1 VDELDRKEWRMD
13 EKPIRGPNPPFPEII
28 RVEVG
33 STIHG
38 IGLENKDDRD
48 EMGVC
53 IEPPEYVMG
62 LEVFEQ
68 YEYRTARER
77 TGIRDARSQPG
88 DLDLTVYSLRK
99 YLRLAIKGNPT
110 VMLLLFVPED
120 RLVVKTPL
128 GKELQELAP
137 AIASRSAG
145 QQFLGFLTA
154 QKQRLLRERGTAKIP
169 SRDDQNAK
177 YAAHMLRL
185 GYQGVEFL
193 TTGRITLPIPERDR
207 ELVLDTKR
215 GEADMNRVLSTVA
228 ELERELA
235 DLIDTSPLQPEPDQ
249 EAVNRFL
256 VEAHLRSWND

>member
-1 VDELDRKEWRMD
+1 M
-13 EKPIRGPNPPFPEII
+13 
-28 RVEVG
+28 
-33 STIHG
+33 
-38 IGLENKDDRD
+38 RD
-48 EMGVC
+48 E
-53 IEPPEYVMG
+53 
-62 LEVFEQ
+62 
-68 YEYRTARER
+68 
-77 TGIRDARSQPG
+77 RSQPG

-120 RLVVKTPL
+120 RLVISSPL

-145 QQFLGFLTA
+145 AQFLGFLTA

-193 TTGRITLPIPERDR
+193 TSGRITLPMPERER
-207 ELVLDTKR
+207 EFVLETKR

-228 ELERELA
+228 ELEREIA
-235 DLIDTSPLQPEPDQ
+235 DLIQTSPLQEWPDRDAIN
-249 EAVNRFL
+249 EFL
-256 VEAHLRSWND
+256 LKAHLETWGR

>member
-1 VDELDRKEWRMD
+1 M
-13 EKPIRGPNPPFPEII
+13 
-28 RVEVG
+28 
-33 STIHG
+33 S
-38 IGLENKDDRD
+38 LEA
-48 EMGVC
+48 
-53 IEPPEYVMG
+53 
-62 LEVFEQ
+62 FEQ
-68 YEYRTARER
+68 YEYRSARER
-77 TGIRDARSQPG
+77 TGVRDARSEPG
-88 DLDLTVYSLRK
+88 DLDLTIYSLRK

-120 RLVVKTPL
+120 RLVVQTPL

-193 TTGRITLPIPERDR
+193 TTGRITLPMPQAER
-207 ELVLDTKR
+207 EFVLETKR
-215 GEADMNRVLSTVA
+215 GEADMNRVLTTVA
-228 ELERELA
+228 KLEREIA
-235 DLIDTSPLQPEPDQ
+235 DLIDTSPLQERPDR

-256 VEAHLRSWND
+256 IHAHLETWNESNQE

>member
-1 VDELDRKEWRMD
+1 MTD
-13 EKPIRGPNPPFPEII
+13 KPLRGPNPPFPEII

-38 IGLENKDDRD
+38 IGIENKDDRD

-53 IEPPEYVMG
+53 IEPPEYVVG

-68 YEYRTARER
+68 YEYRSARER
-77 TGIRDARSQPG
+77 TGMRDARSEPG
-88 DLDLTVYSLRK
+88 DLDLTIYSLRK

-120 RLVVKTPL
+120 RLVVRTEL

-137 AIASRSAG
+137 AIASRSSG

-185 GYQGVEFL
+185 GYQGAEFL
-193 TTGRITLPIPERDR
+193 TTGRITLPMPERER
-207 ELVLDTKR
+207 GFVLEVKR
-215 GEADMNRVLSTVA
+215 GEADMNRVLTTVA
-228 ELERELA
+228 ELEREIA
-235 DLIDTSPLQPEPDQ
+235 DLIDTSPLQEEPDR
-249 EAVNRFL
+249 AAINRFL
-256 VEAHLRSWND
+256 IEAHLRTWNGQR

>member
-1 VDELDRKEWRMD
+1 MD
-13 EKPIRGPNPPFPEII
+13 EKPIQGPNPPFPEII

-38 IGLENKDDRD
+38 IGLAGKDDRD

-53 IEPPEYVMG
+53 VEPAEYVAG

-77 TGIRDARSQPG
+77 TGTRDARSQPG

-120 RLVVKTPL
+120 RAVIQTPL
-128 GKELQELAP
+128 GRELQALAP
-137 AIASRSAG
+137 AIASRAAG
-145 QQFLGFLTA
+145 PQFLGFLTA

-169 SRDDQNAK
+169 SRGDQNAK

-193 TTGRITLPIPERDR
+193 TTGRITLPMPERDR
-207 ELVLDTKR
+207 ELVLETKR
-215 GEADMNRVLSTVA
+215 GEADMNRVLTKVA
-228 ELERELA
+228 ELEREIA
-235 DLIDTSPLQPEPDQ
+235 DLIDASPLQPEPDRDSI
-249 EAVNRFL
+249 NRFL
-256 VEAHLRSWND
+256 IEAHLRTWDGGR

>member
-1 VDELDRKEWRMD
+1 MD
-13 EKPIRGPNPPFPEII
+13 EKPIQGPNPPFPEII

-38 IGLENKDDRD
+38 IGLEGKDDRD

-53 IEPPEYVMG
+53 VEPPEYVVG

-77 TGIRDARSQPG
+77 TGVRDARSQPD
-88 DLDLTVYSLRK
+88 DLDLTIYSLRK

-120 RLVVKTPL
+120 RLVIQTPPWK
-128 GKELQELAP
+128 GAP
-137 AIASRSAG
+137 GARARRSAG

-193 TTGRITLPIPERDR
+193 TTGRITLPMPERER
-207 ELVLDTKR
+207 ELVLETKR
-215 GEADMNRVLSTVA
+215 GEADMNRVLTTVA
-228 ELERELA
+228 ELEREIA
-235 DLIDTSPLQPEPDQ
+235 DLIDSSPLQLEPDR
-249 EAVNRFL
+249 EAVNQFL
-256 VEAHLRSWND
+256 VEAHLQSWQRT